1 MCRRPVCRRPC
12 LRVFRGPRG
21 TGDTVCV
28 AGAPGRRR
36 ACARRREASGGARHH
51 PFLPA
56 PRARA
61 RAPARSSKPRRRARV
76 GTASVR
82 SGVIVSHSRHD
93 TRSVQHTLIFLL
105 LNGATGSTEKIQQN
119 QHKKYNLQCISNVFK
134 YISSCGKAG
143 RKNRAALSPPTGE
156 ARFPCVSYLF

>member
-1 MCRRPVCRRPC
+1 MVHEAPVTPC
-12 LRVFRGPRG
+12 
-21 TGDTVCV
+21 
-28 AGAPGRRR
+28 AW
-36 ACARRREASGGARHH
+36 
-51 PFLPA
+51 
-56 PRARA
+56 
-61 RAPARSSKPRRRARV
+61 PARLVEGGRAHGAGRLRAVRGITPSSLRRRARV
-76 GTASVR
+76 GTASGR

-156 ARFPCVSYLF
+156 ARFPCVSYIYTRVILYTKVYSHHILNECVGFFI